1 MALWEVCSSY
11 LFVVGVIL
19 PPLRS
24 GLEGDSG
31 EYGPGEK
38 DVGLEMEYSL

>member
-1 MALWEVCSSY
+1 MNSSSVLCFY
-11 LFVVGVIL
+11 LFMVGGIL

-24 GLEGDSG
+24 GLEDGSG
-31 EYGPGEK
+31 EYGPGER